1 MQREK
6 TMLKVLP
13 KITLMLAVGIGLGI
27 VCSST
32 LALQLR
38 GLANRI
44 TNNDSWIT
52 IDGIGSRDADPLLR
66 ALIARIGIFANSKD
80 RAVYFNGYVG
90 SPLTRLKGGRH
101 YQITGLKDLPSA
113 WWSIT
118 LYDADNLLFANPDN
132 RYSFTNFNLK
142 TDESGGFVIDVAPER
157 PLHASN
163 WLPSPDAGNIYL
175 ALRIYEPA
183 PALQDSLATYPLP
196 RLAEVH

>member
-1 MQREK
+1 MHQKK

-13 KITLMLAVGIGLGI
+13 KITLMLAFGIGLGL
-27 VCSST
+27 VFSSKP
-32 LALQLR
+32 ALQLR

-52 IDGIGSRDADPLLR
+52 VDGMGSKDADPLLR

-80 RAVYFNGYVG
+80 KAVYFNGYVG
-90 SPLTRLKGGRH
+90 SPLMRLKGGRH

-118 LYDADNLLFANPDN
+118 LYDADNFLFANPDN

-142 TDESGGFVIDVAPER
+142 TDDSGGFVIDVAPKR
-157 PLHASN
+157 PQHASN
-163 WLPSPDAGNIYL
+163 WLPSPAGGNIYL

-183 PALQDSLATYPLP
+183 PALQDSLATYPMP
-196 RLAEVH
+196 RLAEVR